1 MAGEREA
8 ILKAAVLEFAEVGLN
23 ESTLALVAGRAGLE
37 PGVVR
42 ALFIDK
48 ARLLRE
54 VLKEETDPLIS
65 GVSLAVED
73 IEDPREVVRR
83 SLKLYD
89 QWLMDHQNSVRVIVR
104 CALDGAE
111 SLGALYQQ
119 SLMPSE
125 FYEHLQRAINRDQLR
140 CNNLFVLSLLFDSLI
155 MFPHMMRSALEL
167 MNPEQTAEETM
178 ETRFDAIMDIF
189 ENGLYS
195 T

>member
-1 MAGEREA
+1 M
-8 ILKAAVLEFAEVGLN
+8 
-23 ESTLALVAGRAGLE
+23 
-37 PGVVR
+37 
-42 ALFIDK
+42 
-48 ARLLRE
+48 
-54 VLKEETDPLIS
+54 
-65 GVSLAVED
+65 
-73 IEDPREVVRR
+73 
-83 SLKLYD
+83 
-89 QWLMDHQNSVRVIVR
+89 IVR

-125 FYEHLQRAINRDQLR
+125 FYEHLQRAINQGRLR
-140 CNNLFVLSLLFDSLI
+140 CKNLFVLSLLFDSLI